1 MATAF
6 RFLGAKPDPRRQG
19 QRNGQGEIQTGR
31 LQGILS
37 IQKGVIRAGG
47 GWRGSRWS
55 TGTGCRQKTA
65 LCLQVTFDAKVIP
78 ARVKL
83 RILLESWEV
92 EVWPRRAGLHEERL
106 GSEMRGEKKKE
117 AVVLLS

>member
-47 GWRGSRWS
+47 GWGGSRWS

-65 LCLQVTFDAKVIP
+65 LCLQVTFDTSPSEALNP
-78 ARVKL
+78 AGV
-83 RILLESWEV
+83 
-92 EVWPRRAGLHEERL
+92 L
-106 GSEMRGEKKKE
+106 GGGGMAQEGW
-117 AVVLLS
+117 AA